1 MLRLRTPR
9 IALVACAVFS
19 TALASEAR
27 ATLNL
32 SSSVSVSCVG
42 GLYALNNCQA
52 LRFVLSIP
60 DPQIPLQVTS
70 PGVPGQTY
78 SAFGVTN
85 FNLQTFAGQWAYQ
98 SLLAASPGTWTATT
112 SISTL
117 QIYGSQANS
126 SGTGNYPPPPV
137 FFDVEMSA
145 TGFETALTN
154 MLMLYGANGLGV
166 GPSSFG
172 GTAVHDWSTGGL
184 VTPVPEPASMILLG
198 SGLLGLA
205 GAARRRRRSK

>member
-1 MLRLRTPR
+1 MLSLRTPR

-27 ATLNL
+27 ADLNL

-42 GLYALNNCQA
+42 GLYALNNCEA

-60 DPQIPLQVTS
+60 DPQIPLAASAPAVA
-70 PGVPGQTY
+70 GQTY
-78 SAFGVTN
+78 SGFGVDA
-85 FNLQTFAGQWAYQ
+85 FSLQTFAGLWAYQ
-98 SLLAASPGTWTATT
+98 SLLGASPGTWTSDFNTT
-112 SISTL
+112 TL
-117 QIYGSQANS
+117 QIYGSQNNS
-126 SGTGNYPPPPV
+126 TGTGGYPPPPV
-137 FFDVEMSA
+137 YFDVQMSA

-154 MLMLYGANGLGV
+154 VSMQYGANGFGV
-166 GPSSFG
+166 GPNTLG
-172 GTAVHDWSTGGL
+172 GTSVHQWSTGGL
-184 VTPVPEPASMILLG
+184 VTPVPEPTSMILLG